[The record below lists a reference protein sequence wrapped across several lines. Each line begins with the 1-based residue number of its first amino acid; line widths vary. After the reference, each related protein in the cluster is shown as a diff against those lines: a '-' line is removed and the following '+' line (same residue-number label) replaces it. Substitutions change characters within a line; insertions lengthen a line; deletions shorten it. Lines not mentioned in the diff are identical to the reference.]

1 MTRDLISKFQPLHL
15 LKPRFRPQLKPRLI
29 YSAGG
34 LQMLDKSI
42 SIASLAHLL

>member
-15 LKPRFRPQLKPRLI
+15 LKPRFRPQLKPRL